1 MRAIGFTVGSLD
13 AKASLTLTLSRKR
26 ERGNRAL
33 YAKIRCSAQERQT
46 MATTHP
52 IDTNQIRA
60 RIGDLKER
68 VASLRGYL

>member
-1 MRAIGFTVGSLD
+1 
-13 AKASLTLTLSRKR
+13 
-26 ERGNRAL
+26 
-33 YAKIRCSAQERQT
+33 

-60 RIGDLKER
+60 RIADLKER